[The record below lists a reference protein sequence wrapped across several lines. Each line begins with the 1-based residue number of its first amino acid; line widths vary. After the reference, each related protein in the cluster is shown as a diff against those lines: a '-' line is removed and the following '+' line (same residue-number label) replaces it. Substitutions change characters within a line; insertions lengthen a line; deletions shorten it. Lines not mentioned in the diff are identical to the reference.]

1 MVTIVVHRSYLCGIS
16 KKGEN
21 LKNSYSQSLCAVY
34 SNCCVAH
41 RAMGGCKSPLL
52 PSCSIVWGVPVN
64 TPGLR
69 MHHSSGFR
77 AVPFS
82 ALTKRLSE
90 GGKKSFASPLSP
102 TLHGNRGSGAEA
114 GSSYPSGGK
123 RESSLQRCWVAQ
135 RDSIYRQGKAF
146 QQHAEWLTV

>member
-1 MVTIVVHRSYLCGIS
+1 MWKKIS
-16 KKGEN
+16 KKKFAQTSNQPVYSFNTKFIYKQDPN
-21 LKNSYSQSLCAVY
+21 LKLLFIVIICVAYKKKRGEFKKKIVY

-41 RAMGGCKSPLL
+41 RVMGGCKSPLL

-123 RESSLQRCWVAQ
+123 RESSL
-135 RDSIYRQGKAF
+135 
-146 QQHAEWLTV
+146 